1 MDWAELAGS
10 VWGMSKHSGI
20 YKERSPWPIWLWLFL
35 LFLAASLALACWA
48 ALGTRWGWITML
60 VEFLALLYFSQ
71 RSALTVEVTAQHLR
85 VGEATI
91 DRKFLGEVTALSPD
105 EMRQWRGPL
114 SDPAGYMAL
123 RFWLSRGVK
132 IMINDPK
139 DPTPYW
145 LISSKKAQP
154 LAAALQDKD

>member
-1 MDWAELAGS
+1 
-10 VWGMSKHSGI
+10 MSKHAKI

-35 LFLAASLALACWA
+35 LFLTTTLALAFWA

-60 VEFLALLYFSQ
+60 VQFVGLLFLSQ
-71 RSALTVEVTAQHLR
+71 RTVLSIEVTDEQLR
-85 VGEATI
+85 VGSAHI
-91 DRKFLGEVTALSPD
+91 DRKYLGSITVLSAE

-114 SDPAGYMAL
+114 SDPAGFMAL
-123 RFWLSRGVK
+123 RFWIARGVK
-132 IMINDPK
+132 VEINDPK

-154 LAAALQDKD
+154 LAAALENKSS

>member
-1 MDWAELAGS
+1 
-10 VWGMSKHSGI
+10 MSKHSRI

-35 LFLAASLALACWA
+35 LFLAATLALAFWA
-48 ALGTRWGWITML
+48 ALGTRWGWTSMIVQFIGLL
-60 VEFLALLYFSQ
+60 VLSQ
-71 RSALTVEVTAQHLR
+71 RTILTVEVTNEQLK
-85 VGEATI
+85 VGSAHI
-91 DRKFLGEVTALSPD
+91 DRKYLGTITALTA
-105 EMRQWRGPL
+105 EQMRQLRGPL

-132 IMINDPK
+132 VEINDPN

>member
-1 MDWAELAGS
+1 
-10 VWGMSKHSGI
+10 MSKDSNI

-35 LFLAASLALACWA
+35 LFLAATLALAIWA
-48 ALGTRWGWITML
+48 ALGTRWGWISML
-60 VEFLALLYFSQ
+60 VQFLGLLFLSQ
-71 RSALTVEVTAQHLR
+71 RAVLTIEVTHKQLR
-85 VGEATI
+85 VGDATI
-91 DRKFLGEVTALSPD
+91 DRKFLGAIVALSAD

-132 IMINDPK
+132 IEINDPK

-154 LAAALQDKD
+154 LAAALQDQV

>member
-1 MDWAELAGS
+1 
-10 VWGMSKHSGI
+10 MSKDSSI

-35 LFLAASLALACWA
+35 LFLAATLALAIWA
-48 ALGTRWGWITML
+48 ALGTRWGWISML
-60 VEFLALLYFSQ
+60 VQFLGLLFLSQ
-71 RSALTVEVTAQHLR
+71 RSALTIEVTQKQLR
-85 VGEATI
+85 VGDATI
-91 DRKFLGEVTALSPD
+91 DRKFLGAIVALSAD

-132 IMINDPK
+132 IQINDPK

-154 LAAALQDKD
+154 LAAALQDQV